1 MHSKWKHPAASY
13 NHSIFLHVH
22 HSLCE
27 FSSAPPLESRQI
39 SSGKGDKSYHPLTLS
54 SATATS
60 TALLSDQASIL
71 TRSVRKL
78 PVNLAHK
85 YTQGSRARKQYWS
98 SNLTGHSIGRSRVPD
113 ESYNVL
119 SEKLDTPQ
127 QGKKNKTNTFQGST
141 LPWTINSWCFN
152 AWSVVHTLNANVEM
166 FCILIK
172 TGCVPGAYWDH
183 IQ

>member
-60 TALLSDQASIL
+60 TALSSDQASIL

-119 SEKLDTPQ
+119 SEKLDTPHLTSSKE
-127 QGKKNKTNTFQGST
+127 KKTKQT
-141 LPWTINSWCFN
+141 LFRVPHCHEQSIHDVSMHEVLYTHWMQMWRC
-152 AWSVVHTLNANVEM
+152 SV
-166 FCILIK
+166 F
-172 TGCVPGAYWDH
+172 W
-183 IQ
+183 